1 MNSPEGRNPD
11 TGKPW
16 SHGTIHDDIKALEK
30 QWRAEALKD
39 VGIHKARVLA
49 EIRAVRAAAWMIP
62 GIHFT
67 DGLRIVLMS
76 IKQECELLGLDEPTK
91 LDITERIREMA
102 KEEGWDPEE
111 AVREAQHIING
122 LK

>member
-1 MNSPEGRNPD
+1 M
-11 TGKPW
+11 
-16 SHGTIHDDIKALEK
+16 ALEK

-62 GIHFT
+62 GIHFA

-76 IKQECELLGLDEPTK
+76 IKQECELLGLDKP
-91 LDITERIREMA
+91 LLIDITEHIREMA
-102 KEEGWDPEE
+102 KAEGMDPDE
-111 AVREAQHIING
+111 AVREAQRIMEG
-122 LK
+122 LE